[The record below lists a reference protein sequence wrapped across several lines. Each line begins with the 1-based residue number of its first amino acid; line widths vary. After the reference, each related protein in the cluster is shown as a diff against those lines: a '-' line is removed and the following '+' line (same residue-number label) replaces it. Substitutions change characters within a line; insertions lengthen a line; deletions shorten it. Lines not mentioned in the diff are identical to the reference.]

1 MFAYSAHIQTAAT
14 KATNTGYGLSLGA
27 SLLPAAIRIYQNQ
40 LTYEVDTG
48 IIQFRRLL
56 SFLEGAVFV
65 LKLK

>member
-1 MFAYSAHIQTAAT
+1 
-14 KATNTGYGLSLGA
+14 
-27 SLLPAAIRIYQNQ
+27 
-40 LTYEVDTG
+40 VDTG

>member
-1 MFAYSAHIQTAAT
+1 MAEQHLT
-14 KATNTGYGLSLGA
+14 KSV
-27 SLLPAAIRIYQNQ
+27 SLPAAIRIYQNQ